1 MEGNGKEVK
10 VVITLTYN
18 QFEVLK
24 KLLPIAKEAISRQA
38 TIGEA
43 VANSDKVEWTA
54 AEVKF
59 TIA

>member
-1 MEGNGKEVK
+1 VEEEAMI
-10 VVITLTYN
+10 ITLTYN

-43 VANSDKVEWTA
+43 EANSDKVEWTA